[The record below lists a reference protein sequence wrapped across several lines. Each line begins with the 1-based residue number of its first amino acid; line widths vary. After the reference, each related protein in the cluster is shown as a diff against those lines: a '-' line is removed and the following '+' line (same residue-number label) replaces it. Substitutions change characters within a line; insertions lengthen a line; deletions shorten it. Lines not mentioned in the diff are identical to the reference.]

1 MVIIN
6 GESVD
11 AAGKTI
17 AAYLAEAGY
26 PLQYIAVERNLE
38 IVPKTQYDSTIL
50 CDGDRVEVVRF
61 VGGG

>member
-1 MVIIN
+1 MVTIN

-11 AAGKTI
+11 SAGKTI

-38 IVPKTQYDSTIL
+38 IVPKAQYESTIL

>member
-1 MVIIN
+1 MVTIN
-6 GESVD
+6 GASVD

-17 AAYLAEAGY
+17 AAYLTEAGY

-38 IVPKTQYDSTIL
+38 IVPKAQYDSTIL
-50 CDGDRVEVVRF
+50 CDGDHIEIVRF